1 MSRILLY
8 GSGEKKKRVLVFLSD
23 LSVNTHVFAQRE
35 AGRRSEG
42 WEEECHLHCGRG
54 CLGGRTSATYLRQK
68 GHRHYPPSPQRLRLP
83 RTCAAERQSGRRDRL
98 PLCGGSGGTRTL
110 RGRVTDRLEPPPP
123 PPPPSENSRSQRR
136 GRGRDREK
144 TRRNSWS

>member
-1 MSRILLY
+1 MDRVR
-8 GSGEKKKRVLVFLSD
+8 KRVLVFLSGF
-23 LSVNTHVFAQRE
+23 SANMHVFAQRE
-35 AGRRSEG
+35 ASRRSEG
-42 WEEECHLHCGRG
+42 WEECHLHCGRG

-68 GHRHYPPSPQRLRLP
+68 GHRHPPPPSQRLRLP

-98 PLCGGSGGTRTL
+98 PLCGGRSTL
-110 RGRVTDRLEPPPP
+110 RGRVTDRLEPPAS
-123 PPPPSENSRSQRR
+123 PPPSENSRSQRR